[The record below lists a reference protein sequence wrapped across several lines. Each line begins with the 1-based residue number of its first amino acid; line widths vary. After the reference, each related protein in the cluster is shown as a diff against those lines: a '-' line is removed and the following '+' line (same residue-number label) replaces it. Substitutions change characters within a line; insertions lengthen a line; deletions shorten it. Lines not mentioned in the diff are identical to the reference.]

1 MLSASPGPGAVL
13 ADPAHG
19 GHPLLT
25 YLDAATGERAELSAA
40 QLGGWAAR
48 TAHLLLDEC
57 RLTVGDR
64 VAVLLPPHWQ
74 TAAVLFGAWSAG
86 LSVAFHPAATA
97 GLPRIG
103 PGANGPFQ
111 VTFAALRRID
121 DWLEDVPPAE
131 HRFALGLTPD
141 AAPLAEVPDGYRDYV
156 AAVRRHADTA
166 PPYDAVRGGDAATV
180 DGTTF
185 AQWRRLAEEIAAR
198 HGFRAGDRVLV
209 DTAHEH
215 PVTWLLAPLVT
226 GASIVLCANADADAD
241 ALARH
246 ARREGATRVLSTTR
260 P

>member
-1 MLSASPGPGAVL
+1 
-13 ADPAHG
+13 
-19 GHPLLT
+19 
-25 YLDAATGERAELSAA
+25 
-40 QLGGWAAR
+40 
-48 TAHLLLDEC
+48 
-57 RLTVGDR
+57 
-64 VAVLLPPHWQ
+64 
-74 TAAVLFGAWSAG
+74 
-86 LSVAFHPAATA
+86 
-97 GLPRIG
+97 
-103 PGANGPFQ
+103 
-111 VTFAALRRID
+111 
-121 DWLEDVPPAE
+121 
-131 HRFALGLTPD
+131 
-141 AAPLAEVPDGYRDYV
+141 
-156 AAVRRHADTA
+156 
-166 PPYDAVRGGDAATV
+166 AVRGGDAATV